1 MISISE
7 LLQADQVELH
17 PKAPDLEAAVR
28 ETAKLLKDDVR
39 VDDWRAMTDALQEAV
54 TCLSDAGSDFSLC
67 LPHARTDAV
76 TSLAMSVSRYEPGLP
91 EAKGGPAVRY
101 VFCIAAPQAM
111 ESDYLRVAGLL
122 VRIVKD
128 PRSEAQLRKAKTP
141 EEFVER
147 LAFLEAQI

>member
-7 LLQADQVELH
+7 LLQAGQVELQ
-17 PKAPDLEAAVR
+17 PKASDLDAAVR
-28 ETAKLLKDDVR
+28 ETAKLLKGDVR
-39 VDDWRAMTDALQEAV
+39 VDDWRAMTRALQEAV
-54 TCLSDAGSDFSLC
+54 TCLSEAGSDFSLC

-76 TSLAMSVSRYEPGLP
+76 TALAMSVSRFEPGLP
-91 EAKGGPAVRY
+91 GEKGGPAVRY

-122 VRIVKD
+122 VRILKD
-128 PRSEAQLRKAKTP
+128 PRSEGQLRAAATA

-147 LAFLEAQI
+147 LAHLEARI